1 MTNITLFVAAFVLFT
16 FSFFFSLSESV
27 YSSVDKLRLER
38 DVKEN
43 VKQSRNAL
51 LIATTYDRTIF
62 TVLFGNN
69 LVNIVLTAL
78 WTMLAFRLDAEANTP
93 GLYLTLFPLILFI
106 VILSVG
112 EIIPK
117 TIGLKFNYRLS
128 YVLIYPF
135 LIFRLIFY
143 PVVFFVMKIADFFTN
158 MRKQD
163 ENEND
168 VLEEL
173 YTEDELQ
180 VIVDE
185 IEESGLLTEE
195 TSELVRSA
203 LEFTETEAYE
213 IMTPRVDLVMY
224 DIEDNI
230 YEVIKEGAIFGFS
243 RVPVYED
250 TVDNIIG
257 ILPTKLLL
265 RLLLSKQKINV
276 RSLIVPALFVPHGK
290 RISAILTEFKT
301 TKTHIA
307 VVIDE
312 YGGMEGVLTMED
324 IVEEIIGEIWDESDV
339 IDEPIIKK
347 GEGHYIFDGNF
358 NLEDFFEDF
367 DIRVDLDTDYDTL
380 GGWCLDQLDR
390 FANVGDEFTYDNH
403 KFKILKVDRF
413 AVDKVEV
420 IKIKEE

>member
-1 MTNITLFVAAFVLFT
+1 M
-16 FSFFFSLSESV
+16 FSFFFCLSESV

-43 VKQSRNAL
+43 KKLSKHAL
-51 LIATTYDRTIF
+51 LIATTYDRTVF
-62 TVLFGNN
+62 TALFGNN
-69 LVNIVLTAL
+69 LVNIVLTAI
-78 WTMLAFRLDAEANTP
+78 WTTLAFRLESSATVT
-93 GLYLTLFPLILFI
+93 GLYLTLFPLVLF
-106 VILSVG
+106 VILVLFG
-112 EIIPK
+112 EIMPK

-128 YVLIYPF
+128 YLLIYPF
-135 LIFRLIFY
+135 RFFRF
-143 PVVFFVMKIADFFTN
+143 VFSPFVYIVTGIVTLFSKFTRNGAKIE
-158 MRKQD
+158 QQ
-163 ENEND
+163 
-168 VLEEL
+168 VQEL

-213 IMTPRVDLVMY
+213 IMTPRVDIVTY
-224 DIEDNI
+224 DIEDDI
-230 YEVIKEGAIFGFS
+230 YEVIKKGEIFRFS
-243 RVPVYED
+243 RVPVYEE
-250 TVDNIIG
+250 TIDNIIG

-265 RLLLSKQKINV
+265 RLLLSKQKIDV

-290 RISAILTEFKT
+290 RISAILTEFKQE
-301 TKTHIA
+301 KTHIA

-312 YGGMEGVLTMED
+312 YGGMEGILTMED

-347 GEGHYIFDGNF
+347 GENHYIIDGNL

-367 DIRVDLDTDYDTL
+367 DIAVDSDTDYDTL

-390 FANVGDEFTYDNH
+390 FAEVGDEFIYDNH
-403 KFKILKVDRF
+403 RFKILKVDRF
-413 AVDKVEV
+413 AVDKIEV
-420 IKIKEE
+420 RKIN